1 MIMDAAIALQP
12 QWVQNWLDWLM
23 VGGFI
28 LPALLVFWQQTR
40 LVALTSVLVGMS
52 AGFAVFTMFDQ
63 LGYVKLLGLP
73 HILLWTPLAYYIYTQ
88 IKRPDVPTVPRWM
101 MIIILSTLLISL
113 AFDYTDV
120 ARYLLG
126 ERGMMG

>member
-1 MIMDAAIALQP
+1 MDAAIALQP